1 MNYNSKR
8 KGNIGEA
15 VVIAELCK
23 LGNPVSIPFGDNE
36 RYDLIVESKTGKLL
50 KAQTKYSSEISENG
64 SLIFSVASSTN
75 HTTNKHF
82 TTYSDDV
89 DLFFFYHT
97 LTKKVYVFSINLI
110 KNKKTMTLR
119 ISAPNNNQKKGIHF
133 ANDYVLTEKI

>member
-36 RYDLIVESKTGKLL
+36 RYDLIVESKTGELL

-64 SLIFSVASSTN
+64 SLIFQIASSTN

-89 DLFFFYHT
+89 DIFFLYHT
-97 LTKKVYVFSINLI
+97 LTEKVYVLPISLVT
-110 KNKKTMTLR
+110 NKKIMTLR
-119 ISAPNNNQKKGIHF
+119 ISEPINHQKKRIHF
-133 ANDYVLTEKI
+133 ADDYILTKKI